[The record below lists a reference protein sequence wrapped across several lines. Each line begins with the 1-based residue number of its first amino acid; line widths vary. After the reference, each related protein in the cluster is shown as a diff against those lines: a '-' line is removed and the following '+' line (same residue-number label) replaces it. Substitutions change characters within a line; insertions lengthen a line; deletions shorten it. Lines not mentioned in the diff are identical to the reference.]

1 MKILYKLI
9 TLLWLFTGCIGC
21 NPEQNQE
28 KTPLPSFDVSIEM
41 HENVLVFDNNDGYDD
56 TTGNELNEIVLF
68 DVNQQ
73 KKLYNFI
80 FDKKL
85 AIYKIAYNYET
96 DKNNIYVVFLDGRAA
111 KLNVL
116 TGKMNE
122 FENIQLIACPENLT
136 IFNNEVWISPNYP
149 GFENRPVKYF
159 VYTPA
164 IDTSR
169 YEELPE
175 GILSIAKP
183 FKMDNNLYIPL
194 YFGGDNAKIYNYTSQ
209 KELDISALDNSLQY
223 SWHDYYNGFLASD
236 SIDNVTIYKV
246 KSTVPKLDVT
256 KLFDI
261 KEKFRALGI
270 YENSNYLFVYGRF
283 PDKRCF
289 LAYAKDDY
297 KLSKT
302 ILLYDQSSFSN
313 YVRNGYF
320 YCVKGDTHG
329 VYKISLEDFSV
340 TEIE

>member
-9 TLLWLFTGCIGC
+9 TLLCLLTGCIGC

-28 KTPLPSFDVSIEM
+28 KIALPSFDVSIEM

-122 FENIQLIACPENLT
+122 FENIQLIACPEDLT

-164 IDTSR
+164 TDTSR

-175 GILSIAKP
+175 GILSRAKP

-270 YENSNYLFVYGRF
+270 HETSKYLFVYGRF

-289 LAYAKDDY
+289 IAYAKDDY

-302 ILLYDQSSFSN
+302 ISLYDQSSFSN
-313 YVRNGYF
+313 YVRDGYF

-340 TEIE
+340 TVIE

>member
-9 TLLWLFTGCIGC
+9 ILLCLLTGCIGC

-28 KTPLPSFDVSIEM
+28 KIALPSFDVSIEM

-96 DKNNIYVVFLDGRAA
+96 DKNNIYVVFLDGRTA

-122 FENIQLIACPENLT
+122 FENIHLIACPENLT

-164 IDTSR
+164 TDTSR

-270 YENSNYLFVYGRF
+270 HETSKYLFVYGRF

-289 LAYAKDDY
+289 IAYAKDDY

-313 YVRNGYF
+313 YVRDGYF

-329 VYKISLEDFSV
+329 VYKINLEDFSV
-340 TEIE
+340 TVIE

>member
-9 TLLWLFTGCIGC
+9 TLLCLLTGCIGC

-28 KTPLPSFDVSIEM
+28 KIALPSFDVSIEM
-41 HENVLVFDNNDGYDD
+41 NENVLVFDNNDGYDD

-122 FENIQLIACPENLT
+122 FENIQLIACPEDLT

-164 IDTSR
+164 TDTSR

-175 GILSIAKP
+175 GILSRAKP

-270 YENSNYLFVYGRF
+270 HETSKYLFVYGRF

-289 LAYAKDDY
+289 IAYAKDDY

-302 ILLYDQSSFSN
+302 ISLYDQSSFSN
-313 YVRNGYF
+313 YVRDGYF

-340 TEIE
+340 TVIE

>member
-1 MKILYKLI
+1 MKVLYKLI
-9 TLLWLFTGCIGC
+9 ILLCLLTGC

-28 KTPLPSFDVSIEM
+28 KIALPSFDVSIEM

-116 TGKMNE
+116 TGKMSE
-122 FENIQLIACPENLT
+122 FDNINLIAAPESLT

-164 IDTSR
+164 TDTYR

-175 GILSIAKP
+175 GILSRAKP

-270 YENSNYLFVYGRF
+270 HETSKYLFVYGRF

-289 LAYAKDDY
+289 IAYAKDDY

-302 ILLYDQSSFSN
+302 ISLYDQSSFSN
-313 YVRNGYF
+313 YVRDGYF

-329 VYKISLEDFSV
+329 VYKINLEDFSV
-340 TEIE
+340 TVIE